1 MMDTSWISIGI
12 TGLVL
17 IVQLTSRYHKDGA
30 ASESNLRALENLF
43 TIKMAELQIQI
54 AKIPD
59 ELMTRVGRSYVTSDR
74 FTAEMES
81 IRSRIRTIEQSLG
94 NQ

>member
-30 ASESNLRALENLF
+30 ASEANLRALENLF
-43 TIKMAELQIQI
+43 TLKLAEIQVQI
-54 AKIPD
+54 AKLPD
-59 ELMTRVGRSYVTSDR
+59 ELMTRVGQSYVTNDR
-74 FTAEMES
+74 HIAEMEA
-81 IRSRIRTIEQSLG
+81 IRARVRAIEQSVG